1 MSAATAL
8 PLKSKKHPL
17 IKRLKVIPL
26 GENTCSLLMKAIVL
40 PCIFRT
46 ELSVIHAANATVG
59 SEYWLHPLI
68 ILDAVGNHILKE
80 PVNPAGSA

>member
-1 MSAATAL
+1 
-8 PLKSKKHPL
+8 
-17 IKRLKVIPL
+17 
-26 GENTCSLLMKAIVL
+26 MKAIVL